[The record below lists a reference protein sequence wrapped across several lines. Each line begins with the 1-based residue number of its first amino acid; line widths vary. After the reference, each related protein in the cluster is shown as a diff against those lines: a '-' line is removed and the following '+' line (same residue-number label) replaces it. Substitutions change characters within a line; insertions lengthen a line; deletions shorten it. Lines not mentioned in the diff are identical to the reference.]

1 MPRGGGDG
9 VLREGVV
16 INLQC
21 CKCARVVQEPPGRA
35 DIWEFAREQ
44 QARGW
49 GFVSGR
55 AFCPQCL
62 RGYARR
68 RELDIAKVQK
78 LAKKRALTAEEERLV
93 LGVLWSI
100 HAWLRI
106 KYLEGRMM

>member
-1 MPRGGGDG
+1 VPRGGGDG

-68 RELDIAKVQK
+68 RELDIKKVQR
-78 LAKKRALTAEEERLV
+78 RARTPEEVRGRDRTLQ
-93 LGVLWSI
+93 SI
-100 HAWLRI
+100 ESWLRI
-106 KYLEGRMM
+106 EYVTKA